1 MQQKIIELFENK
13 VDISDIQDPQ
23 SEEGKSR
30 CLTRYLAAYAVMNY
44 AQTSEI
50 DAANSIVDGYNDNGI
65 DAIYYAP
72 NNKKNCHCS
81 IQMGFIKAVDN
92 LTMVM

>member
-1 MQQKIIELFENK
+1 MSVIHVRQIATKITELFEGK

-23 SEEGKSR
+23 SNEGKSR

-50 DAANSIVDGYNDNGI
+50 DAANFKRFL
-65 DAIYYAP
+65 P
-72 NNKKNCHCS
+72 NLPRSCFH
-81 IQMGFIKAVDN
+81 I
-92 LTMVM
+92 